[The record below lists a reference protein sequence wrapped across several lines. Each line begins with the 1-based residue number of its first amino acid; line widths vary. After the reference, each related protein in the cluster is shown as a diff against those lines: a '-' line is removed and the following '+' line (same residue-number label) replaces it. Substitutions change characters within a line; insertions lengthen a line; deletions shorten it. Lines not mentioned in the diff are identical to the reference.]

1 MTDTATEPARVLRG
15 GLLYPLAVFLS
26 AALVFLVEP
35 MIAQLLLPRL
45 GGAPAVWNTSLAFF
59 QIALLAGYGYAHLL
73 QRSGALRRQIMIH
86 LGVLVLAGL
95 PLPLHLVR
103 WLGAGSADHPILW
116 LLAILTV
123 SVGAPFAALSAT
135 APLLQAWLARSRD
148 EGPSPYGL
156 YAASNLG
163 SLLALLAYPILV
175 QPLIGLRL
183 QSLLWTVGYVVF
195 VLLILTKLVLAPP
208 APAAPPAPR
217 AETPAGWK
225 QRAGWVLLAAA
236 PSSLLLGVTAHI
248 TADVAS
254 VPFLWIPPLALY
266 LLTFVIAFQSRLP
279 IGPSWPLRLQ
289 ALAAPVS
296 LWLVSIRTHDWAP
309 LLALHLLAFFLTALV
324 CHQAL
329 ASRRP
334 GAERLTEFYLCVSL
348 GGVVGGA
355 FNAFLAPVIFNDV
368 WEYPLVL
375 VLAALARPMRSW
387 PPYALAIGLLL
398 GGLGAEI
405 FLASPDVQL
414 PGAAEFV
421 LVAAAC
427 AIAYVLKGRPLAF
440 AALAGGL
447 AIAGVVEH
455 RTYDV
460 SESHRS
466 FFGVVKL
473 GEVQVPGF
481 GTLRYMV
488 HGTTIHGAEA
498 LDPALHCRPLTYYG
512 PSGPIGQVFSDIERR
527 RPAVSFGLVGLG
539 TGTVATFL
547 RPSDSMRVFEIDPL
561 VLRLARDPQRFGY
574 VSGCAKGPLTVTI
587 GDARQSLQ
595 HEPPGKFDLIL
606 VDAFSSD
613 SIPTHLLTTEAM
625 RLYLKD
631 IKPDGLVL
639 LHLSNRNLALTRP
652 AAAAVVS
659 AGGMAL
665 SQSYLPPQNTPLF
678 TDAAAIV
685 VLAARSHQALQPFA
699 HDPRWSA
706 VDTHGVR
713 PWTDDYSNVLG
724 ALVRHWQGEH

>member
-1 MTDTATEPARVLRG
+1 MTDTATAPARVLPNG
-15 GLLYPLAVFLS
+15 VLYPLAVFLS

-73 QRSGALRRQIMIH
+73 QRFGPLRRQIMIH
-86 LGVLVLAGL
+86 LGALVLAGL

-103 WLGAGSADHPILW
+103 WLGAGSTDHPILW

-123 SVGAPFAALSAT
+123 SVGAPFAALTAT
-135 APLLQAWLARSRD
+135 APLLQAWLARSRG

-183 QSLLWTVGYVVF
+183 QSLMWTVGYVVF
-195 VLLILTKLVLAPP
+195 VLLILAKLVMAPNGP
-208 APAAPPAPR
+208 APAPPPRTQAPAS
-217 AETPAGWK
+217 WK

-279 IGPSWPLRLQ
+279 IGSAWPLRLQ
-289 ALAAPVS
+289 ALATPVS

-309 LLALHLLAFFLTALV
+309 LLALHLLAFFLAALV

-334 GAERLTEFYLCVSL
+334 GHERLTEFYLCVSL

-375 VLAALARPMRSW
+375 VLAALARPVGSR

-414 PGAAEFV
+414 PGVAEFI
-421 LVAAAC
+421 LVAAVC
-427 AIAYVLKGRPLAF
+427 AIAYLLKDRPLAF

-473 GEVQVPGF
+473 GEVQVPEF

-498 LDPALHCRPLTYYG
+498 VDPALHCRPLTYYG
-512 PSGPIGQVFSDIERR
+512 PSGPIGQVFGGIERR

-561 VLRLARDPQRFGY
+561 VVRLARDPSRFGY
-574 VSGCAKGPLTVTI
+574 VSGCAKGPLTMVI

-595 HEPPGKFDLIL
+595 HEPPGRFDLIL

-652 AAAAVVS
+652 AAAAIVS
-659 AGGMAL
+659 AGGAAL
-665 SQSYLPPQNTPLF
+665 TQSYLPPPDTPLF

-685 VLAARSHQALQPFA
+685 VLAARSPQALQPFA
-699 HDPRWSA
+699 HDPRWTP
-706 VDTHGVR
+706 VDARGVR

-724 ALVRHWQGEH
+724 ALFHRWQGEH